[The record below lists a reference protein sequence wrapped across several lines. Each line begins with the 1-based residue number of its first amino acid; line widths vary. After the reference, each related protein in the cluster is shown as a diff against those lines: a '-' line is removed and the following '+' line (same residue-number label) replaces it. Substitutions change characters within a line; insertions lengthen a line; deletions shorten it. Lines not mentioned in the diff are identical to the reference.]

1 MSDQRKLESVKTTLV
16 GICLN
21 AVLAVVKI
29 AAGIVGH
36 AEALVADGV
45 ESLADMFSSLV
56 VWRGIVV
63 AAKPPDPQHP
73 YGHGKAESVAS
84 AFVALMLLAAASWI
98 AVHSAGQIIRPHQ
111 GPAPFTLLVLV
122 FTIASKEVLFRYA
135 MKQGERFESGLL
147 EADAWHHRSDAL
159 TSVAAGI
166 GITIGILGGPGYEA
180 ADDVAALMASG
191 IIAWNGWKLFV
202 RAVDEL
208 MDAAPNQSLIDR
220 IRTVAAA
227 VRGVELI
234 QKCTVRRS
242 GGHLW
247 VDMHVHVDPEMVVRE
262 AHQIAHE
269 IKDEVKRKLPSV
281 WDVLIHVEP
290 AIGSSAPGLTEPKPP
305 LSSA

>member
-1 MSDQRKLESVKTTLV
+1 MSDQRKLESIKTTLV

-29 AAGIVGH
+29 AAGVFGH

-63 AAKPPDPQHP
+63 AAKPPDPKHP
-73 YGHGKAESVAS
+73 YGHGKAETVAS
-84 AFVALMLLAAASWI
+84 AFVALMLLGAASWI
-98 AVHSAGQIIRPHQ
+98 AIRSAAEIVRPHQ
-111 GPAPFTLLVLV
+111 GPAPFTLIVLV
-122 FTIASKEVLFRYA
+122 FTIVSKELLFRYA
-135 MKQGERFESGLL
+135 MKQGERLESGLL

-180 ADDVAALMASG
+180 ADDIAALLASG
-191 IIAWNGWKLFV
+191 IIAWNGWSLFV
-202 RAVDEL
+202 RALDEL
-208 MDAAPNQSLIDR
+208 MDAAPNQGLIDR
-220 IRTVAAA
+220 IRTVASE
-227 VRGVELI
+227 VPRVELV

-247 VDMHVHVDPEMVVRE
+247 VDMHVHVDPEMSVRE
-262 AHQIAHE
+262 AHRIAHE

-281 WDVLIHVEP
+281 WDVLIHLEP
-290 AIGSSAPGLTEPKPP
+290 GSSASVGRDSDPRF
-305 LSSA
+305 

>member
-1 MSDQRKLESVKTTLV
+1 MSDQRTLESVKTTLV

-29 AAGIVGH
+29 AAGVIGH

-63 AAKPPDPQHP
+63 AAKPPDPKHP
-73 YGHGKAESVAS
+73 YGHGKAETVAS
-84 AFVALMLLAAASWI
+84 ALVALLLLGAASWI
-98 AVHSAGQIIRPHQ
+98 AIRSAAEIVRPHQ

-122 FTIASKEVLFRYA
+122 FTIVSKELLFRYA
-135 MKQGERFESGLL
+135 KKQGERLDSGLL

-180 ADDVAALMASG
+180 ADDIAALLASG

-208 MDAAPNQSLIDR
+208 MDAAPHQELIDR
-220 IRTVAAA
+220 IRAVAASIS
-227 VRGVELI
+227 GVELV

-247 VDMHVHVDPEMVVRE
+247 VDMHVHVHPEMPVRD
-262 AHQIAHE
+262 AHRIAHA
-269 IKDEVKRKLPSV
+269 IKDEVRTKLPSV

-290 AIGSSAPGLTEPKPP
+290 GTRASAAQEPGSPAHPTV
-305 LSSA
+305 